1 VLAEHVLE
9 IGVETERVVYLIP
22 APNVDLL
29 ISRVE
34 IAIGQKKACG
44 PVFIREE
51 IAVVS
56 TPYECPR

>member
-1 VLAEHVLE
+1 LE
-9 IGVETERVVYLIP
+9 IGVETERVVYLIA

-29 ISRVE
+29 IRRVE
-34 IAIGQKKACG
+34 IAIGQKKACA
-44 PVFIREE
+44 PVFIREK